1 MGILL
6 YEVPEGVAILC
17 GVHLPNR
24 TIRMNTKILMTTT
37 SLILGLAGLFTLFA
51 PENVLAMLNVP
62 AANSLALLVQ
72 LVGALYFSF
81 ALMNWTAKDS
91 AIGGIYARP
100 VSLGNFGHFFVGTL
114 LLIKD
119 QLSHARNVTIL
130 VALVVYA
137 VF

>member
-6 YEVPEGVAILC
+6 YEIPEGVAILC

-62 AANSLALLVQ
+62 AENSLSLLVQ

-81 ALMNWTAKDS
+81 ALTGPPKT
-91 AIGGIYARP
+91 
-100 VSLGNFGHFFVGTL
+100 VL
-114 LLIKD
+114 LAA
-119 QLSHARNVTIL
+119 STRVPFRSEIL
-130 VALVVYA
+130 VISLLVHFCWQSMNCPIDSVRL
-137 VF
+137 F